1 MSLSASKYHNT
12 LTYLRN
18 QLANLMCILPFP
30 KQSDTNVLELQPYR
44 TEKDDFDQSS
54 KKTTVSMH
62 SSSDDHNKSFQHMV
76 NISALTNAFAHL
88 GWHKQFSFESQKP
101 LV

>member
-1 MSLSASKYHNT
+1 
-12 LTYLRN
+12 
-18 QLANLMCILPFP
+18 MCILPFP
-30 KQSDTNVLELQPYR
+30 KQADTNVLELQPYR

-54 KKTTVSMH
+54 KKTTVNMH

-88 GWHKQFSFESQKP
+88 GWHKQFLFESQKP